1 MKERERPTKGE
12 RRERKRR
19 KRRKMGVSGQGVR
32 MLLNIIRRRSD
43 DAKRK

>member
-1 MKERERPTKGE
+1 MEEQERPTKGE

-32 MLLNIIRRRSD
+32 TLLNIIRKRSD